1 MEEKV
6 TIDDVMAFEHLFSST
21 PSFILERMAR
31 KKTNVVKKFEDIV
44 RKHLSLADE
53 KEMRKLNM
61 AINTD
66 IDELQATM
74 AEAYRLTNKKQFKIL
89 ANPDNREFLEL
100 NRLELRKIVTG
111 EK

>member
-21 PSFILERMAR
+21 PSFERMAR

-100 NRLELRKIVTG
+100 NRLELRKIVAG

>member
-1 MEEKV
+1 MTREVDVKLLTDNIKEKFFRNSQRV
-6 TIDDVMAFEHLFSST
+6 I
-21 PSFILERMAR
+21 FI
-31 KKTNVVKKFEDIV
+31 
-44 RKHLSLADE
+44 
-53 KEMRKLNM
+53 
-61 AINTD
+61 INTD

-100 NRLELRKIVTG
+100 NRLELRKIVAG